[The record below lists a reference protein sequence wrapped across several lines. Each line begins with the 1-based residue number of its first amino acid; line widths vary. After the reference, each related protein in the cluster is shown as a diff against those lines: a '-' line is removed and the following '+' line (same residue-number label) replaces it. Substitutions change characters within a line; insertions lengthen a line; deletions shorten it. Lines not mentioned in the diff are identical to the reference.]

1 MVLLKEKLTFPKIIG
16 ASLSVIGVIT
26 CVQPWLSDRDSEP
39 EGVVTKSHQNHR
51 RIRNSKNFLRPL
63 FHYLHNYEHIQESWV
78 TSGLNETNVTTV
90 EPILPEDDGLDE
102 VFGYIMAATAGVVIS
117 FANILIKFRLQE
129 VSPSHLNLYAG
140 ALGTIIPL
148 IISLSTENIVFPTE
162 DWDIVYL
169 CLQVNIFFIVY
180 QKVSIC
186 EFLKYLRNFE
196 EKVIKPQYYFEKTIK
211 SHS

>member
-1 MVLLKEKLTFPKIIG
+1 MLLKEKLTLPKMIG

-26 CVQPWLSDRDSEP
+26 CVQPWLSDRDSQQEDA
-39 EGVVTKSHQNHR
+39 TKSHQTHR

-63 FHYLHNYEHIQESWV
+63 FYYLHNCEHIHESWV
-78 TSGLNETNVTTV
+78 TSNLNETNVTTV
-90 EPILPEDDGLDE
+90 EPILTEDDSLDE

-169 CLQVNIFFIVY
+169 CLQVSNFFIVY
-180 QKVSIC
+180 PYFFKDLRAI
-186 EFLKYLRNFE
+186 LK
-196 EKVIKPQYYFEKTIK
+196 K
-211 SHS
+211 S

>member
-1 MVLLKEKLTFPKIIG
+1 MVLLKEKLTLPKIIG

-26 CVQPWLSDRDSEP
+26 CVQPWLIESDSRQD
-39 EGVVTKSHQNHR
+39 VTKSHQNHR

-63 FHYLHNYEHIQESWV
+63 FHYLHSYEHIHESWV
-78 TSGLNETNVTTV
+78 SSDVNETNVTTV
-90 EPILPEDDGLDE
+90 EPSIPEDDGLDE

-169 CLQVNIFFIVY
+169 CLQVNKCFIFY
-180 QKVSIC
+180 CLSKVSIC
-186 EFLKYLRNFE
+186 EFLRTCE
-196 EKVIKPQYYFEKTIK
+196 I
-211 SHS
+211 

>member
-1 MVLLKEKLTFPKIIG
+1 MQKYRTIGNYFSYYYRSINIVGISILAVVLLKEKLTLPKIIG

-26 CVQPWLSDRDSEP
+26 CVQPWLSDRDSQQED
-39 EGVVTKSHQNHR
+39 VTKSHQNHH
-51 RIRNSKNFLRPL
+51 RIQNSKNFLRPL
-63 FHYLHNYEHIQESWV
+63 FHYLHNYEHIHESLA
-78 TSGLNETNVTTV
+78 TYGLNETNVTTV

-129 VSPSHLNLYAG
+129 VSASHLNLYAG

-148 IISLSTENIVFPTE
+148 IISLSTENVVFPTE

-169 CLQVNIFFIVY
+169 CLQVNTFVLIV
-180 QKVSIC
+180 
-186 EFLKYLRNFE
+186 
-196 EKVIKPQYYFEKTIK
+196 
-211 SHS
+211 